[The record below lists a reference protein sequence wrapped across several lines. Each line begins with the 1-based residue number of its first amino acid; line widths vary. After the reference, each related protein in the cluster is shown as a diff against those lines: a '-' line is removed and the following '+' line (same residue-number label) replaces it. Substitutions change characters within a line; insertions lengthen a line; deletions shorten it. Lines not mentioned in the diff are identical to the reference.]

1 MKRPLHLLL
10 ALVLAAAIGGLS
22 VYGLLYMPTAPT
34 SRPWTPPIMLAP
46 TRFIPVPIRS
56 TVSHAQDARSAVTGA
71 GTGTHAPIDITT
83 NGKRATADVQP
94 APLIQQATQ

>member
-1 MKRPLHLLL
+1 MKRSLHQFL

-56 TVSHAQDARSAVTGA
+56 AVSHAQDATSAVTGPDA
-71 GTGTHAPIDITT
+71 GTHAPIDITT
-83 NGKRATADVQP
+83 NGKRATVDVHL
-94 APLIQQATQ
+94 APLAQQSRQ